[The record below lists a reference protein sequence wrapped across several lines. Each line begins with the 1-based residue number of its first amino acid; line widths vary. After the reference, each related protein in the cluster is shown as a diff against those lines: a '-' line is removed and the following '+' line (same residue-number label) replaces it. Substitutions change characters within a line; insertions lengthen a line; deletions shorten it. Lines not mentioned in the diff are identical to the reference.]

1 MRAIPRGQHCP
12 LRRPVRRNA
21 STALGLSAVERWPE
35 RSRLRSRV
43 SYGLPRGVTTT
54 RPPGRCPGGRVVIVG
69 AARSDLGHGGVVG
82 GAGDIAGKGAVGV
95 GDFFFVD
102 QLLAEGFLVEWGL

>member
-35 RSRLRSRV
+35 LSRLRSRV
-43 SYGLPRGVTTT
+43 SYGLP
-54 RPPGRCPGGRVVIVG
+54 RVVIVG

-102 QLLAEGFLVEWGL
+102 QLLAEGFLVEWGLAAQGARHLV